1 MLNSKDLNF
10 SFSGL
15 KTAVVHASQKFEHT
29 DENLNIF
36 CMEIENSITD
46 VLKKKVE
53 EALYLQ
59 NAKSLIVGGGV
70 SANNHIRKNLKD
82 LCEENGVE
90 LYLSD
95 KSLSTDNALMIA
107 VIGMKKIL
115 SESEESDKENLSA
128 VAGLSFPK

>member
-1 MLNSKDLNF
+1 
-10 SFSGL
+10 
-15 KTAVVHASQKFEHT
+15 
-29 DENLNIF
+29 
-36 CMEIENSITD
+36 MEIENAITD

-95 KSLSTDNALMIA
+95 KNLSTDNALMIA

-115 SESEESDKENLSA
+115 SDSLESDKENLSA
-128 VAGLSFPK
+128 IAGLSFPK